1 MKNLNDARAIET
13 EIREFIQN
21 CESPNNEEQE
31 YLIHQLDKWN
41 GINYEIMEKG
51 LLVDKMIYE
60 LADSHFQIL
69 TNLIEVGDEEI
80 NIN

>member
-1 MKNLNDARAIET
+1 MKNLNDARAIEKD
-13 EIREFIQN
+13 IRAFIQN

-41 GINYEIMEKG
+41 EINYEIMEKG
-51 LLVDKMIYE
+51 LLVDELIYE

-69 TNLIEVGDEEI
+69 TNLLTLSDEEI
-80 NIN
+80 NLN

>member
-1 MKNLNDARAIET
+1 MNQLNDARAIEKD
-13 EIREFIQN
+13 IRKFIQN

-31 YLIHQLDKWN
+31 YLIHQLDRWN
-41 GINYEIMEKG
+41 EINYAIMEKG
-51 LLVDKMIYE
+51 LLVDKLIYE

-69 TNLIEVGDEEI
+69 THLLTVGDEEI